1 MEKLV
6 NDIKEGNMGL
16 RLLEKLVF
24 MIPFNPSPPTLM
36 ADRQIVTVKGTV
48 RRAAGVLCAE
58 K

>member
-1 MEKLV
+1 VEELV

-24 MIPFNPSPPTLM
+24 MMPFHPLPPMLM
-36 ADRQIVTVKGTV
+36 ADRQIVTMKCTA